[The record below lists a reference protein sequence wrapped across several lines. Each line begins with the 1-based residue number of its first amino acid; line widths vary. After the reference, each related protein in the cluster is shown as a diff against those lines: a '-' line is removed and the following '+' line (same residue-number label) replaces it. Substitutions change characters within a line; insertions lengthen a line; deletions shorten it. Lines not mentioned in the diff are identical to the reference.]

1 MKKRL
6 LGAAIML
13 AVCIPLII
21 LGKIYYSVF
30 VGIVA
35 VLALWELNGLYK
47 REKKLHII
55 LEILS
60 YLCLLMIVFS
70 FDYFLYAICLTVFI
84 FLSASMM
91 CGKEFTF
98 KNCTQILTSIIFMG
112 VAFYVLKDVRLESIH
127 NLIYILLITV
137 LTDTFA
143 LFGGKL
149 FGKHKLIERVSPNKT
164 IEGAIVGTIFGT
176 IGPII
181 YYLFMIDPGCNILV
195 ISLITL
201 GLSIVGQIGDLIF
214 SSIKREFNVKDYSN
228 LIIGHGG
235 ILDRLDSLIVVAI
248 IYWVIKAI
256 LL

>member
-6 LGAAIML
+6 LGAALML
-13 AVCIPLII
+13 AICVPLII

-30 VGIVA
+30 VGIVS

-70 FDYFLYAICLTVFI
+70 FDYFLYAICLTIFI

-98 KNCTQILTSIIFMG
+98 KNATQLLTSIIFMG
-112 VAFYVLKDVRLESIH
+112 VAFYVLKDIRLESIH

-176 IGPII
+176 VGPIV
-181 YYLFMIDPGCNILV
+181 YYLFMIDPGCNIIV

-201 GLSIVGQIGDLIF
+201 VLSIVGQIGDLIF

-248 IYWVIKAI
+248 IYWVIKVII
-256 LL
+256 L